1 MTTQYI
7 VFIISFCIGAIVP
20 IFVRWI
26 YDEMRKAKK
35 PKTSTITPVIAKSEL
50 QMNVVRTAIQRD
62 RLMLEDSDQVY
73 EYAAKKLL
81 RQIAS
86 IIREQL
92 MDNIDSIAAN
102 EQHHEMQEI
111 YVIAK
116 QKDKNTEA
124 ARQEA
129 AEAYRWVKILSIT
142 LSVLVVAILA
152 YIVVLYIKRKK

>member
-7 VFIISFCIGAIVP
+7 VFIISFCIGMIVP
-20 IFVRWI
+20 EFARWI
-26 YDEMRKAKK
+26 YDEMHKAKK

-86 IIREQL
+86 TIREQL
-92 MDNIDSIAAN
+92 MDNIEVHNDDPTN
-102 EQHHEMQEI
+102 CM
-111 YVIAK
+111 
-116 QKDKNTEA
+116 
-124 ARQEA
+124 
-129 AEAYRWVKILSIT
+129 ILEFT
-142 LSVLVVAILA
+142 FWTRRGTHD
-152 YIVVLYIKRKK
+152 RK

>member
-20 IFVRWI
+20 IIVRWI
-26 YDEMRKAKK
+26 YDEMHKEAKK
-35 PKTSTITPVIAKSEL
+35 PKTYTITPVIAKSDL

-86 IIREQL
+86 IIKEQL
-92 MDNIDSIAAN
+92 MDNIEVHSDDPTN
-102 EQHHEMQEI
+102 CM
-111 YVIAK
+111 
-116 QKDKNTEA
+116 
-124 ARQEA
+124 
-129 AEAYRWVKILSIT
+129 ILEFT
-142 LSVLVVAILA
+142 FWTRRGTHD
-152 YIVVLYIKRKK
+152 RK

>member
-20 IFVRWI
+20 IIVRWI
-26 YDEMRKAKK
+26 YDEMHKAKK
-35 PKTSTITPVIAKSEL
+35 PKTSTITPVIAKSDL

-86 IIREQL
+86 IIDEQL
-92 MDNIDSIAAN
+92 MDNI
-102 EQHHEMQEI
+102 EVH
-111 YVIAK
+111 
-116 QKDKNTEA
+116 KDEPTNCM
-124 ARQEA
+124 
-129 AEAYRWVKILSIT
+129 ILEFKFWT
-142 LSVLVVAILA
+142 RRGTHD
-152 YIVVLYIKRKK
+152 RK

>member
-26 YDEMRKAKK
+26 YDEMHKDKK
-35 PKTSTITPVIAKSEL
+35 PKTSTITPVFAKSEL

-62 RLMLEDSDQVY
+62 RLMFEDSDQVY

-92 MDNIDSIAAN
+92 MDNIEVHSD
-102 EQHHEMQEI
+102 EI
-111 YVIAK
+111 T
-116 QKDKNTEA
+116 NCM
-124 ARQEA
+124 
-129 AEAYRWVKILSIT
+129 ILEFKFWT
-142 LSVLVVAILA
+142 RRGTHD
-152 YIVVLYIKRKK
+152 RK

>member
-7 VFIISFCIGAIVP
+7 VFIISFCIGAFVP

-26 YDEMRKAKK
+26 YDEMHKAKK
-35 PKTSTITPVIAKSEL
+35 PKTSTITPVIAKSDL

-92 MDNIDSIAAN
+92 MDNI
-102 EQHHEMQEI
+102 E
-111 YVIAK
+111 V
-116 QKDKNTEA
+116 KNDELTNCM
-124 ARQEA
+124 
-129 AEAYRWVKILSIT
+129 ILEFT
-142 LSVLVVAILA
+142 FWTRRGTQF
-152 YIVVLYIKRKK
+152 RK